1 PNPYR
6 ILCLDGGGRWSLISV
21 MALQRVFGPQAKGH
35 DILKQFDLV
44 AANSGGSIVLGALA
58 ENMGL
63 DDVLKLFRTSGAL
76 FPPEPLFSLRHLY
89 HSLSRRLAHVGPKY
103 ETKAKLDK
111 LKALLPSTGS
121 QALVDLPKLIQESDG
136 YLTHFLIVGFDYDWK
151 RAKYFRSNA

>member
-1 PNPYR
+1 
-6 ILCLDGGGRWSLISV
+6 
-21 MALQRVFGPQAKGH
+21 M
-35 DILKQFDLV
+35 
-44 AANSGGSIVLGALA
+44 LGALA

-89 HSLSRRLAHVGPKY
+89 HWQSRRLAHVGPKY

-121 QALVDLPKLIQESDG
+121 QALVDLPKLIQESNG
-136 YLTHFLIVGFDYDWK
+136 YLTHFDASQASAGASGHGQARHQGRRPVQGAGRHATDALSICWSHRG
-151 RAKYFRSNA
+151 ASC